1 MIKIKTIEN
10 RIPNVTRLITT
21 TILNTKVTSIE
32 NKISDTTTFI
42 TTPKFN
48 RLIKTNFWCK
58 NKRSSQNS
66 STSISSRQ
74 SSDIADKN
82 K

>member
-48 RLIKTNFWCK
+48 RLIKTNF
-58 NKRSSQNS
+58 
-66 STSISSRQ
+66 
-74 SSDIADKN
+74 
-82 K
+82 